1 MYRYRYV
8 HVSISCFPKTFYI
21 YIYIYI
27 HACMHT
33 CMHAYVCMYV
43 CMCISKFTHM
53 YVQIESM
60 TYVNDL
66 DLGTLRSQG
75 GNVWGGVRS
84 QFPLKL
90 GDHSKSYPCKIY
102 KGQISSLK
110 YQNMY
115 VFSYI

>member
-1 MYRYRYV
+1 MD
-8 HVSISCFPKTFYI
+8 
-21 YIYIYI
+21 
-27 HACMHT
+27 AWMDGW
-33 CMHAYVCMYV
+33 MHAWMHGWMDGWMYVCMYV
-43 CMCISKFTHM
+43 CAYNNINAH
-53 YVQIESM
+53 VEIESM

-66 DLGTLRSQG
+66 DLGTLHSQG